1 MDKNVEN
8 TEPIKNRKRFKDFLP
23 IIVII
28 ISVGLLIAEGFIYYR
43 RVYLSPFWV
52 NGQSMYPTLNGDG
65 KDSNGKPL
73 DETSGASGV
82 GYTVDYGVMDKHEGA
97 INKLKRFDIVVT
109 KYGKNDGSSKIK
121 RVLGLP
127 GETIWFTVGTEG
139 NKKNGDLYV
148 NGKLIEQPVESKY
161 ITAGSYPS
169 GKITLKSNQYYVCGD
184 NRAHSYDSRDVGPI
198 PKEEIVGKAIALTAT
213 ATVYLNEEGK
223 LDVKDIKRHSWR
235 KLS

>member
-8 TEPIKNRKRFKDFLP
+8 KEPIKNRTRFKDFLP
-23 IIVII
+23 IFIIV

-52 NGQSMYPTLNGDG
+52 NGQSMYPTLNGEA
-65 KDSNGKPL
+65 KDAQGKPL
-73 DETSGASGV
+73 DENSGSSAS
-82 GYTVDYGVMDKHEGA
+82 GYTVDYGVMDKHESA
-97 INKLKRFDIVVT
+97 IKKLKRFDIVIT

-127 GETIWFTVGTEG
+127 GETIWFTVGSEG
-139 NKKNGDLYV
+139 NKKNGDLYI
-148 NGKLIEQPVESKY
+148 NGKLIEQPIESKY
-161 ITAGSYPS
+161 VVACSYPS
-169 GKITLKSNQYYVCGD
+169 TKITLKENEYYVCGD

-198 PKEEIVGKAIALTAT
+198 PRDEIIGKAIALTAT
-213 ATVYLNEEGK
+213 ATVFTNEEGK
-223 LDVKDIKRHSWR
+223 LDVKDIHRHAWR